1 MVFDFS
7 KICKTYDA
15 KIYKKSDF
23 LSTRCPKC
31 PAVGR
36 FNLHGSY
43 CRYVLYFVNHDL
55 MHEYIEIKR
64 IKCLSCKTT
73 HAVMPG
79 DMIPY
84 KLLSLMIVLFILN
97 SYYVA
102 DVPVLK
108 IADEWDFSFQLIYL
122 VLFTFKRH
130 VYVIYQFFR
139 ESLHDALQP
148 NLGDAD
154 TISLIEKPYAKFQS
168 RYIKFIKRPCF
179 MCKFFNSPNAPPI
192 GQMPLSLP
200 LQGQQHNL

>member
-23 LSTRCPKC
+23 SSTHCPKC
-31 PAVGR
+31 PAIGR

-43 CRYVLYFVNHDL
+43 WRHVLYLTDREL
-55 MHEYIEIKR
+55 MYEFIEIKR
-64 IKCLSCKTT
+64 VKCISCKTT

-84 KLLSLMIVLFILN
+84 KLLSLIIVIFILN

-102 DVPVLK
+102 GVPVLK
-108 IADEWDFSFQLIYL
+108 IVVEWGFSFQLIYL

-130 VYVIYQFFR
+130 M
-139 ESLHDALQP
+139 
-148 NLGDAD
+148 
-154 TISLIEKPYAKFQS
+154 YAK
-168 RYIKFIKRPCF
+168 
-179 MCKFFNSPNAPPI
+179 
-192 GQMPLSLP
+192 
-200 LQGQQHNL
+200 